1 VDSLPAE
8 PPGKPKN
15 TRVGSLSLLQRIFP
29 TQELNRGL
37 LHGRWILYQ
46 LSYRG
51 SPVNHWGNA
60 QNHKEIPLPNQKD
73 GYYKLKKINQ
83 KITSVRMWRNWNSVH
98 CFRKCKPVQLLPETG
113 WQSLKKFNKYVPLDL
128 AIPVLENC

>member
-1 VDSLPAE
+1 M
-8 PPGKPKN
+8 
-15 TRVGSLSLLQRIFP
+15 
-29 TQELNRGL
+29 
-37 LHGRWILYQ
+37 
-46 LSYRG
+46 
-51 SPVNHWGNA
+51 
-60 QNHKEIPLPNQKD
+60 HKTTEIPLLNQKD
-73 GYYKLKKINQ
+73 GYYKFKKINQ